1 MVEMFPHRIACAA
14 WLTLAVPATAAAQVV
29 YPQGGYSQPAP
40 PAGAAATPVCGRL
53 EAQLA
58 AIDRGVS
65 ADPAR
70 AEQTRRFEET
80 LNKQQAELDRTRA
93 ERQRLRGQPPS
104 PVSIFANQSPRCGPR
119 TRPIGQIRAGI
130 ARPTA
135 DPRRLRHR

>member
-1 MVEMFPHRIACAA
+1 MAELPPHAI
-14 WLTLAVPATAAAQVV
+14 AAAVGLTPPPPPPAPANV
-29 YPQGGYSQPAP
+29 LHPKGGYSPPAP
-40 PAGAAATPVCGRL
+40 PAGAAASPVCGRL

-93 ERQRLRGQPPS
+93 EWQRLRCQPPS
-104 PVSIFANQSPRCGPR
+104 LFSLFSNQAPRCPPLN
-119 TRPIGQIRAGI
+119 RPIGQMSAGI
-130 ARPTA
+130 
-135 DPRRLRHR
+135 D